1 MCLIKLLGIDCMT
14 LDFGHNDLTEDLSLR
29 AAIAKIDFFG
39 PTSIVPGQLTING
52 DVSGLVTNLSFYC
65 SVMIDGEGS
74 TVGEMNVL
82 PKIVLMKLR
91 QWWWRCNGVGN
102 DQLQRK
108 ESVGAH

>member
-1 MCLIKLLGIDCMT
+1 MCLIKLSGIDCMT

-52 DVSGLVTNLSFYC
+52 DVSGLVTNLSFCC
-65 SVMIDGEGS
+65 SVMIDGVGS

-82 PKIVLMKLR
+82 PKIALMKLR
-91 QWWWRCNGVGN
+91 RTVVEVQWCG
-102 DQLQRK
+102 
-108 ESVGAH
+108 E